1 MKIVFVG
8 DSSVGK
14 SSLFSNIMNYVSIPT
29 QPTIGSAYGKYK
41 IFLSKYGQ
49 TTVHV
54 WDTAG
59 QERFRSVIPMYLR
72 DADIVVFM
80 YDCNDHTSLENIS
93 KYWVNEVAKSDST
106 TEKYKSSW
114 VLIGNKLDLIHNVG
128 VFDEDETKI
137 EDMFTHQTSLCVN
150 GKQMNSR
157 FCAHTRISCTKKYNI
172 SNVRKLFAYLIEK
185 QLDSK
190 PVKYIELPLQ
200 KDESIPLVSSK
211 PKCANCIIL

>member
-14 SSLFSNIMNYVSIPT
+14 SSLFSNIMNHMSFPT

-41 IFLSKYGQ
+41 VFLSKHGQ
-49 TTVHV
+49 ATIHL

-80 YDCNDHTSLENIS
+80 YDCNDNTSLDNIS
-93 KYWVNEVAKSDST
+93 KYWVNEILKSDVIEENYRSL
-106 TEKYKSSW
+106 W
-114 VLIGNKLDLIHNVG
+114 VLIGNKVDLIENVG
-128 VFDEDETKI
+128 VFDENESKI
-137 EDMFTHQTSLCVN
+137 EDMLTHQTTLCVN

-172 SNVRKLFAYLIEK
+172 NNVRKLFIYLTEK
-185 QLDSK
+185 QLNVK
-190 PVKYIELPLQ
+190 PIKYIELP
-200 KDESIPLVSSK
+200 KNESTPLVGSK
-211 PKCANCIIL
+211 GKCANCVIL